1 MKFILENISTTIIL
15 NRSCIMLMMCQNDV
29 DLGGGVDFLLLDWLD
44 TAATSEWFNQYCN
57 PIEKTFLI
65 FL

>member
-1 MKFILENISTTIIL
+1 MVDPKGHEE
-15 NRSCIMLMMCQNDV
+15 CHDYV

-44 TAATSEWFNQYCN
+44 TAATSEWCSQYCN

-65 FL
+65 FLR